1 MTDAARAV
9 RGGDCFH
16 CGRPNAPPS
25 VDTTTVMK
33 TSIRSLL
40 AASTIAIVLAA
51 CTTATSTPPSSDPS
65 PTSPP
70 PSVAP
75 SEAPEET
82 PAANPTVVGTLTMI
96 GAAVDGPG
104 EPLADAL
111 ARDLTEPVFARGV
124 LFLDTDGQLY
134 FADSIVDAAAPT
146 FGDLR
151 VRVANYPTDG
161 PRGIWPAPIS
171 PASRRPTASASTPTR
186 SSTAPSASRPIRLT
200 GHALCP
206 AVGAHGS
213 GGISPPVGGV
223 RVGDRIG

>member
-1 MTDAARAV
+1 
-9 RGGDCFH
+9 
-16 CGRPNAPPS
+16 
-25 VDTTTVMK
+25 MK
-33 TSIRSLL
+33 TSIRSIL
-40 AASTIAIVLAA
+40 ALSAVAIVLAA
-51 CTTATSTPPSSDPS
+51 CATTAISNPPSSDAPPS
-65 PTSPP
+65 APP

-82 PAANPTVVGTLTMI
+82 PAANPTVVGTLTLI

-134 FADSIVDAAAPT
+134 FADSLVDAEAPT

-161 PRGIWPAPIS
+161 PTWDM
-171 PASRRPTASASTPTR
+171 ASAD
-186 SSTAPSASRPIRLT
+186 LT
-200 GHALCP
+200 GLQEAN
-206 AVGAHGS
+206 
-213 GGISPPVGGV
+213 GIRFYADTKLYGT
-223 RVGDRIG
+223 ITQ